1 MEDYKVEDYKVLA
14 RKYRPQTFADLVGQ
28 EVLVRTL
35 SNAIDSNRLAH
46 AFVLTGIRGIGKTT
60 TARIM
65 AKALNCIGEDGT
77 RTTPTINPC
86 GVCTHCVQIRDDCHI
101 DVMEVDAASN
111 TGVDDMRQMIETS
124 LYKPASGRYKVYI
137 IDEVHMLSKSA
148 FNAMLKTLEEPPA
161 NVVFILAT
169 TELRKIPVTIL
180 SRCQRFDLRR
190 LTMQEMTEHLE
201 RIASAENVAAENDA
215 LELIA
220 IASEGSVRDALSL
233 LDQAISHSD
242 KDAGGRFE
250 VKAETL
256 RNLLGL
262 VDRTRLYQL
271 LQHVMAGEAAN
282 VLEEVQAY
290 HEAGADMVQLV
301 EDVMHSVHD
310 ITRVLV
316 IPNYR
321 FDNTYSQAEK
331 DFLYQMA
338 DKLNVAATSMIWQ
351 IMSKG
356 LDEVRRSVEVLR
368 ATEMLFI
375 RICYAAGLP
384 NPTDLVKMLRDGDKI
399 GNGLVNNITANAPV
413 NSPMAQV
420 LEFPKLVKNDV
431 QASVNNFNDML
442 ALCEAQKEMI
452 LLHHLREGVSLIS
465 CENNELIIGNNYNIS
480 KEHLNKLQEMLRT
493 HTGKNWV
500 INISQTQGQPTIAT
514 QEQMLKEQELQSA
527 KNHEI
532 VKAVLEQFAD
542 AQLIAIK

>member
-1 MEDYKVEDYKVLA
+1 MEDNKVEDYKVLA

-190 LTMQEMTEHLE
+190 LSMQEMVEHLA
-201 RIASAENVAAENDA
+201 RIASVENVAAENDA

-242 KDAGGRFE
+242 KDANGRFE

-271 LQHVMAGEAAN
+271 LQHVMAGEAQQ
-282 VLEEVQAY
+282 VLQEVQAY

-321 FDNTYSQAEK
+321 FDNTYSQSEK
-331 DFLYQMA
+331 EFLYQMA
-338 DKLNVAATSMIWQ
+338 GKLNVAATSMIWQ

-399 GNGLVNNITANAPV
+399 GNGLAVNSLTNAPTNAPV
-413 NSPMAQV
+413 AQII
-420 LEFPKLVKNDV
+420 EFPKLVKNDV
-431 QASVNNFNDML
+431 QASVNNFNDVL
-442 ALCEAQKEMI
+442 ALCETHKEMI
-452 LLHHLREGVSLIS
+452 LLHHLREVVSLIS
-465 CENNELIIGNNYNIS
+465 CENNELVIGNNSTIN

-500 INISQTQGQPTIAT
+500 INIAHMQGQPTIAT
-514 QEQMLKEQELQSA
+514 QEQMLKQQELQSA